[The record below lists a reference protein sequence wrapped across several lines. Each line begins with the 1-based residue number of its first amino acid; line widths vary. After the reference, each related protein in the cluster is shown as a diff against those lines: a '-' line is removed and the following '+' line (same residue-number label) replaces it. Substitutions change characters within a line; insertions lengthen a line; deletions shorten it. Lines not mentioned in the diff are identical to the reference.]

1 MRTWKITGV
10 LLFSVVAAAL
20 LTASAAVGSI
30 NVLNMSS
37 VGYPKTPTYYA
48 GNGGMMGGMMRG
60 YKYYNVPSTTSY
72 TQLPASPLTTAQY
85 SPYFGVLV
93 GGHCGGIRYR
103 ASYAVSLPTAE
114 TLNTTTAALLAQNY
128 IAQIGNP
135 DLAIAYVEEYPYDF
149 YVQVKEK
156 DTGLGAFELVVDKYS
171 GYVGPEMGPN
181 LMWNLKYHVTNG
193 HVEIYSTA
201 TITLMSINVTQAKT
215 CAEQYLSA
223 YIPSATIGEAT
234 TFYGYYTFEV
244 LDGGKTYGLLG
255 VNGYTGQVWSY
266 TWHGAFIQKI
276 GQ

>member
-1 MRTWKITGV
+1 MRTWKITAV

-20 LTASAAVGSI
+20 LTASAVGSI

-37 VGYPKTPTYYA
+37 TGYTKTPTYYA
-48 GNGGMMGGMMRG
+48 GNLGMMGAMMGG
-60 YKYYNVPSTTSY
+60 YKYYNVPSITSY
-72 TQLPASPLTTAQY
+72 TQLPASALTTAQ
-85 SPYFGVLV
+85 SRPYFGVLV
-93 GGHCGGIRYR
+93 GGHCGGMRYR
-103 ASYAVSLPTAE
+103 ANYAVSLPPAE
-114 TLNTTTAALLAQNY
+114 PLNITTAALLAQNY

-135 DLAIAYVEEYPYDF
+135 NLAIADVEEYTYDF

-171 GYVGPEMGPN
+171 GYVGAEVGPN
-181 LMWNLKYHVTNG
+181 LMWNLKYRVTNG

-201 TITLMSINVTQAKT
+201 TTPLMPINVTQART
-215 CAEQYLSA
+215 CAEQYLGA
-223 YIPSATIGEAT
+223 YLPSATIGEAT

-244 LDGGKTYGLLG
+244 LNGGKTYGLLS